1 MINQIFHMR
10 HNDSVDSSF
19 AIIAVRCDDDSC
31 TGRKNLITNK
41 LYYFLKGYDIQDDRI
56 IVDEWRVKLNGIYD
70 DYNADAHKDIPHV
83 HFSAIV
89 GKNGSGKSTIIELL
103 MRVINNYSTVL
114 FGELNHAPAATR
126 LRFIENV
133 YASIWYECENNI
145 YKLSVANNDVE
156 ILKYTKRNS
165 NENIGHVVYEN
176 KQIEFSFRSKLF
188 GGIGNFSIL
197 SKFFYTFVSNYSIY
211 AYNTKDYKNEYICDA
226 RFNEI
231 EGVDKEE
238 DSKCWI
244 HSLFH
249 KNDGYKVPLGLS
261 PFRKE
266 GNIDINNEKEL
277 ALERLISLMIKNEE
291 YRRLNNHLDAVGLY
305 FDVSKLQK
313 YGYNAVK
320 NILGFKHL
328 TKDGYYRLYHM
339 ILGTWEKNIGFNFTQ
354 TRRPFYSEA
363 CEYIVYKTL
372 KVSKQY
378 EEHHDFYE
386 MNEFS
391 DVFNADS
398 IKSLVKGEANDHSHI
413 TRKIY
418 QTIGYLIFEVYS
430 INGPDGNEVVFNS
443 FEDIE
448 KRWQLVKKEYFKVEK
463 NMNHVKDSSLMPPPF
478 IPSGIKLLST
488 ESNDIVLFESLSSGE
503 RQQLFTISS
512 ILYHLDNLNSI
523 KEDKNNLNR
532 VFYPNIN
539 VILEE
544 IELYFHPE
552 MQQNFVKYLLD
563 GIHAINLKNIKSI
576 NFIIVTHSPYVLSD
590 IPRQNI
596 LALKSD
602 GICSDDNLMAFGAN
616 IHDMLRS
623 SFFLTNGA
631 IGRFAEWTI
640 KHIMACLEIHK
651 WAKENNYTRFLIE
664 DETVLNFIDSS
675 IWSKDDEE
683 RIVIDYNS
691 FNKENDKNKLIF
703 LINQIDEPVVRH
715 ILTEQ
720 YENVFRKEE
729 MTKQALREKLIQELK
744 KLED

>member
-1 MINQIFHMR
+1 
-10 HNDSVDSSF
+10 
-19 AIIAVRCDDDSC
+19 
-31 TGRKNLITNK
+31 
-41 LYYFLKGYDIQDDRI
+41 
-56 IVDEWRVKLNGIYD
+56 
-70 DYNADAHKDIPHV
+70 
-83 HFSAIV
+83 
-89 GKNGSGKSTIIELL
+89 
-103 MRVINNYSTVL
+103 
-114 FGELNHAPAATR
+114 
-126 LRFIENV
+126 
-133 YASIWYECENNI
+133 
-145 YKLSVANNDVE
+145 
-156 ILKYTKRNS
+156 
-165 NENIGHVVYEN
+165 
-176 KQIEFSFRSKLF
+176 
-188 GGIGNFSIL
+188 
-197 SKFFYTFVSNYSIY
+197 
-211 AYNTKDYKNEYICDA
+211 
-226 RFNEI
+226 
-231 EGVDKEE
+231 
-238 DSKCWI
+238 
-244 HSLFH
+244 
-249 KNDGYKVPLGLS
+249 
-261 PFRKE
+261 
-266 GNIDINNEKEL
+266 
-277 ALERLISLMIKNEE
+277 
-291 YRRLNNHLDAVGLY
+291 
-305 FDVSKLQK
+305 
-313 YGYNAVK
+313 
-320 NILGFKHL
+320 
-328 TKDGYYRLYHM
+328 
-339 ILGTWEKNIGFNFTQ
+339 
-354 TRRPFYSEA
+354 
-363 CEYIVYKTL
+363 
-372 KVSKQY
+372 
-378 EEHHDFYE
+378 
-386 MNEFS
+386 
-391 DVFNADS
+391 
-398 IKSLVKGEANDHSHI
+398 
-413 TRKIY
+413 
-418 QTIGYLIFEVYS
+418 
-430 INGPDGNEVVFNS
+430 
-443 FEDIE
+443 
-448 KRWQLVKKEYFKVEK
+448 
-463 NMNHVKDSSLMPPPF
+463 MPPPF

-651 WAKENNYTRFLIE
+651 WAKEKNNYTRFLIE
-664 DETVLNFIDSS
+664 DKTVLNFIDSS
-675 IWSKDDEE
+675 IWSKNDEE

-691 FNKENDKNKLIF
+691 FNKKNDKNKLIF

-720 YENVFRKEE
+720 YENVFGKEE